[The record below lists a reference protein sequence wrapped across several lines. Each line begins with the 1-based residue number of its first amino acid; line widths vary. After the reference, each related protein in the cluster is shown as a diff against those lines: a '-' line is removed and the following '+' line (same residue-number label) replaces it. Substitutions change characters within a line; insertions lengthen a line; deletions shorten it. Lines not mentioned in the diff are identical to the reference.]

1 MLDIEEDVKGSFFF
15 FCKSGSSCLLL
26 WLCIKV
32 KIKDVDCWQR
42 HRVTAGV
49 TRCFA
54 SVCVRQAQ
62 AVAGIFQWLVQLMQ
76 KIEAADKETAAFKTF
91 PLITAQMIQICHHC
105 SCTQS
110 RRESCSRSQL
120 SQNESR
126 VAAWTSHQL
135 QIMALSEINP
145 FMHAFSNYR
154 QKNASSRLINVHN
167 CYALS
172 VAART
177 LFSIHKLKGLEGTSD
192 IIRSQ
197 YVMGYRDMAQFVRAA
212 AAKWLLTPLCA
223 CTPRPRKLNP
233 LRRGKN
239 TPMSLHISTQVI
251 RLALK

>member
-1 MLDIEEDVKGSFFF
+1 M
-15 FCKSGSSCLLL
+15 
-26 WLCIKV
+26 
-32 KIKDVDCWQR
+32 
-42 HRVTAGV
+42 
-49 TRCFA
+49 
-54 SVCVRQAQ
+54 
-62 AVAGIFQWLVQLMQ
+62 
-76 KIEAADKETAAFKTF
+76 F
-91 PLITAQMIQICHHC
+91 PLITAQMIQFCHHC

-135 QIMALSEINP
+135 QIMELSEINP

-212 AAKWLLTPLCA
+212 AAKWLLTPSCA
-223 CTPRPRKLNP
+223 CTPRPRKLNR